1 MAAGSLQSQAA
12 AIRENG
18 LRYISGPSRTW
29 IKVKNPK
36 GAAATRAI
44 DWNVHMMKL
53 FVAILLIAAMSVCA
67 QAKSRSAQRVSK
79 GNGVPNW
86 DVSSS
91 CRAAAKVAYTE
102 DAAARE
108 KSCMEG
114 ENRTREK
121 LVADWSTFPAAERI
135 RCIKSI
141 EWFSPTYTEL
151 AACLEMYTQLRN
163 IRENATTPDKPQR

>member
-1 MAAGSLQSQAA
+1 M
-12 AIRENG
+12 NM
-18 LRYISGPSRTW
+18 
-29 IKVKNPK
+29 KV
-36 GAAATRAI
+36 
-44 DWNVHMMKL
+44 V
-53 FVAILLIAAMSVCA
+53 VAILLIAATPVYA
-67 QAKSRSAQRVSK
+67 AGPKSERGRVNK
-79 GNGVPNW
+79 GNGLPNW

-102 DAAARE
+102 DAKARE

-121 LVADWSTFPAAERI
+121 LAADWSTFPAEERT

-151 AACLEMYTQLRN
+151 VACLEMYSDARRA
-163 IRENATTPDKPQR
+163 RENATTPDNPRR

>member
-1 MAAGSLQSQAA
+1 MHM
-12 AIRENG
+12 
-18 LRYISGPSRTW
+18 
-29 IKVKNPK
+29 KV
-36 GAAATRAI
+36 
-44 DWNVHMMKL
+44 V
-53 FVAILLIAAMSVCA
+53 VAILLIAAMLVSA
-67 QAKSRSAQRVSK
+67 QARSRSVSK

-91 CRAAAKVAYTE
+91 CRAAAKVAYTQ
-102 DAAARE
+102 DASARE

-121 LVADWSTFPAAERI
+121 LATDWSTFPAEERT

-151 AACLEMYTQLRN
+151 IACLEMYGDVKRA
-163 IRENATTPDKPQR
+163 RENAATPDKPRR

>member
-1 MAAGSLQSQAA
+1 M
-12 AIRENG
+12 N
-18 LRYISGPSRTW
+18 
-29 IKVKNPK
+29 IKV
-36 GAAATRAI
+36 A
-44 DWNVHMMKL
+44 
-53 FVAILLIAAMSVCA
+53 VAILLIAAMPVFPQA
-67 QAKSRSAQRVSK
+67 QSRSAGKVSK

-91 CRAAAKVAYTE
+91 CRAAAKVAYTQ
-102 DAAARE
+102 DASERE

-121 LVADWSTFPAAERI
+121 LAADWSTFPAEERS

-151 AACLEMYTQLRN
+151 VACLEMYGDVRRA
-163 IRENATTPDKPQR
+163 RENAATPDKPRR

>member
-1 MAAGSLQSQAA
+1 MAAWLRRATLWLGNQKSEGARSNFLQINDHIQM
-12 AIRENG
+12 
-18 LRYISGPSRTW
+18 
-29 IKVKNPK
+29 
-36 GAAATRAI
+36 
-44 DWNVHMMKL
+44 HMKL
-53 FVAILLIAAMSVCA
+53 AVAIFLVASMSMYA
-67 QAKSRSAQRVSK
+67 QAQNRSGGKVSK
-79 GNGVPNW
+79 RNSVPNW

-102 DAAARE
+102 DAKARE

-121 LVADWSTFPAAERI
+121 PAADWSTVPAEERT

-151 AACLEMYTQLRN
+151 VACLEMYSDARRA
-163 IRENATTPDKPQR
+163 RENATTPDNPRR

>member
-1 MAAGSLQSQAA
+1 MNGS
-12 AIRENG
+12 R
-18 LRYISGPSRTW
+18 
-29 IKVKNPK
+29 V
-36 GAAATRAI
+36 
-44 DWNVHMMKL
+44 V
-53 FVAILLIAAMSVCA
+53 VAILLIAATPMWA
-67 QAKSRSAQRVSK
+67 QARSAGKVSK

-91 CRAAAKVAYTE
+91 CRAAGKVAYT
-102 DAAARE
+102 DASERE

-121 LVADWSTFPAAERI
+121 LVSDWSTFPADERT

-151 AACLEMYTQLRN
+151 AACIEMYRQVRDL
-163 IRENATTPDKPQR
+163 RENPTTPDKPQR

>member
-1 MAAGSLQSQAA
+1 M
-12 AIRENG
+12 NM
-18 LRYISGPSRTW
+18 
-29 IKVKNPK
+29 KV
-36 GAAATRAI
+36 
-44 DWNVHMMKL
+44 V
-53 FVAILLIAAMSVCA
+53 VAIFLIAATPVYA
-67 QAKSRSAQRVSK
+67 AGPKSERGRVNK
-79 GNGVPNW
+79 GNGLPNW

-102 DAAARE
+102 DAKARE

-121 LVADWSTFPAAERI
+121 LAADWSTFPAEERT

-151 AACLEMYTQLRN
+151 AACLERKRKA
-163 IRENATTPDKPQR
+163 RENETTPNKPQR